1 MIPPQTLFRSLS
13 LALGLLALEPAY
25 ADWTDALESR
35 IERIDQ
41 DTPGKIGVYVKRLDD
56 GKSLKYE
63 ADRLWYLG
71 SAVKLPI
78 ALAVLQ
84 EVEAGTHRLNESL
97 TLQDTDKID
106 GSGNV
111 VWQKSGTRYTLD
123 QLLKKMLMESDNT
136 AANMLVRAIGED
148 TVNRRARDYL
158 GSHGF
163 KQITNFTQVRYEV
176 YSELHPNASKL
187 TNIQMVEVAG
197 APMGAERV
205 AAFRRVLS
213 LDQGELK
220 ASSMDDAYNRYYA
233 KDMNAVTLTA
243 YGDMLEKLVRGQ
255 VLKQPQ
261 HLTALYKN
269 MKYDTYDAYRLE
281 AGLPRTV
288 RFIHKTGTQHERAC
302 HAGVI
307 NPQDNGRNAI
317 VVVTCAEEMDESKVA
332 AKAFEQVGRAITQTM
347 LGEQTRRK

>member
-1 MIPPQTLFRSLS
+1 MIPPQMFRRLLP
-13 LALGLLALEPAY
+13 LALGIFALDPAF
-25 ADWTDALESR
+25 ADWTDDLETR
-35 IERIDQ
+35 IERIDK

-56 GKSLKYE
+56 GKTLKYD

-84 EVEAGTHRLNESL
+84 EVEDGKHRLNEQM

-111 VWQKSGTRYTLD
+111 VWQKSGTRYTVD
-123 QLLKKMLMESDNT
+123 GLLKKMLMESDNT

-158 GSHGF
+158 GSRGF
-163 KQITNFTQVRYEV
+163 KQITDFTQVRYDV
-176 YSELHPNASKL
+176 YGELHPDASKL
-187 TNIQMVEVAG
+187 TNIKMVEVAG

-205 AAFRRVLS
+205 TAFRRALS
-213 LDQGELK
+213 LEPDALK
-220 ASSMDDAYNRYYA
+220 ATTMEEAYTRYYA
-233 KDMNAVTLTA
+233 KDLNAVTLTA
-243 YGDMLEKLVRGQ
+243 YGDMLEKLVTGK

-261 HLTALYKN
+261 NLTALYKN
-269 MKYDTYDAYRLE
+269 MKYDSYDAYRLE
-281 AGLPRTV
+281 AGLPRSV

-317 VVVTCAEEMDESKVA
+317 VVVACAQEMDESKVA
-332 AKAFEQVGRAITQTM
+332 AKAFEQVGRAISQTLLM
-347 LGEQTRRK
+347 EQTGRK